1 MKSTIRRILK
11 EEMDINPFNPHN
23 EEYLNAW
30 LNVGDEDM
38 ESYREYG
45 IEDIN
50 GIIKDF
56 KDELV
61 FPLRI
66 YRGLSKPTRSYDIKY
81 DLVTDPYYD
90 NISWTTKLNVA
101 LDFGNVIYSG
111 IVEDINDI
119 DLMYT
124 IERRVMHKPLDEH
137 EIVMKDN
144 SFIKDIR
151 RYRI

>member
-11 EEMDINPFNPHN
+11 EESIN
-23 EEYLNAW
+23 
-30 LNVGDEDM
+30 
-38 ESYREYG
+38 S
-45 IEDIN
+45 
-50 GIIKDF
+50 IIKEL
-56 KDELV
+56 KEELV

-66 YRGLSKPTRSYDIKY
+66 YRGLSKPTRSYDIEY

-90 NISWTTKLNVA
+90 NTSWTTKLNVA

-124 IERRVMHKPLDEH
+124 IERRIMHKPLDEH
-137 EIVMKDN
+137 EIVMKNNSFIKDIRRYSEHEIVMKNN